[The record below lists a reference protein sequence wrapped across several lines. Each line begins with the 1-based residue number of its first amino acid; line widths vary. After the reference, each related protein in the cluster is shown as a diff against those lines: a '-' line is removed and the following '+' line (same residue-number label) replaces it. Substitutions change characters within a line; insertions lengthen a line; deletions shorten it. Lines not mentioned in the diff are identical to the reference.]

1 MRNPARRQTNHKT
14 LPMIGRVLLGKL
26 PRWSDL
32 RSEIFFSSENAIR
45 RLDVRAC
52 LENWCLLNSSFG
64 CNLYAS
70 VIQRFQP
77 PRSGFPP
84 TSCQVRNIARP
95 WRSQIYFCWFAR
107 VDLRKR
113 WGQGRKKT
121 EQENRGDRG
130 RVATYVSSD
139 TGPIQS
145 GQLDPPW
152 SNSQHTTHIDG

>member
-1 MRNPARRQTNHKT
+1 VKRPSKRNFLQ
-14 LPMIGRVLLGKL
+14 
-26 PRWSDL
+26 L
-32 RSEIFFSSENAIR
+32 RNGIR

-52 LENWCLLNSSFG
+52 LEIWCLLNSSFG

-70 VIQRFQP
+70 AIQRFQP

-84 TSCQVRNIARP
+84 TSCQVRNMARS

-113 WGQGRKKT
+113 WGQGRGKKT
-121 EQENRGDRG
+121 EQENRDDRG

-139 TGPIQS
+139 TGPT
-145 GQLDPPW
+145 
-152 SNSQHTTHIDG
+152 SNDGATSNTLYTWYGSALHRLRCLLLLKYIAIERALLRTFY